1 NAGGVDD
8 GHALL
13 LEDAG
18 DGAKE
23 VVVPPVAHLGHVLE
37 GEQVGP
43 DAPED
48 PHLGDASGH
57 RRLADALLLEGAD
70 DLSELAELDPGHRIA
85 VLLDGGVGLALV
97 CDGDHPI
104 ARGAGAPGE
113 EDGKDSVA
121 VDQADGTSHRRV
133 TPRWEPS

>member
-1 NAGGVDD
+1 
-8 GHALL
+8 
-13 LEDAG
+13 
-18 DGAKE
+18 
-23 VVVPPVAHLGHVLE
+23 
-37 GEQVGP
+37 
-43 DAPED
+43 

-121 VDQADGTSHRRV
+121 GDQADGTIHRRV
-133 TPRWEPS
+133 TPRWEPSTKRRRCSTLGSSGISARTRTIASRNPSFMRKRMR